1 MQLSYTQYGDATI
14 AGALHG
20 IGPVVIDSMLAEEA
34 IPVGYPVMLG
44 TDKAKQVKKATSG
57 ASVIGISVHDYA
69 REQDADGNVGYKAK
83 EAVSVL
89 KFGKIAVKT
98 SKAVA
103 AGSAANVTV
112 ADGTFTDAAAASG
125 IEAITGLSVT
135 FLTATSAAGEIAIVE
150 VK

>member
-1 MQLSYTQYGDATI
+1 MQLSYNQYGDASI

-20 IGPVVIDSMLAEEA
+20 IGPVVIDSLLAEED

-44 TDKAKQVKKATSG
+44 TDTEKQVKKATTG
-57 ASVIGISVHDYA
+57 ASVVGIAVHDYA
-69 REQDADGNVGYKAK
+69 REQDSKGNVVYKET

-89 KFGKIAVKT
+89 KFGKIAVRT

-103 AGSAANVTV
+103 AGAKANVTV
-112 ADGTFTDAAAASG
+112 ADGTFTDAAAATG
-125 IEAITGLSVT
+125 IEAVTNLTIT
-135 FLTATSAAGEIAIVE
+135 FLTATEAAGDIAIVE